1 MPLNLSWIYQAILW
15 HWPKYWRDHWVQYI
29 LLYFV
34 FIFIVVI
41 IFRKRLSGAHN
52 DLEPS
57 PCKMVTPVRRSTR
70 RSLSGLPEQLQDRTP
85 VYRAL
90 EDIPSPDR
98 KSTLF
103 LSNPAL
109 GYLLDE
115 EGALWTV
122 IVINLCF
129 YCTEKYYH
137 GALYLSHCCMY
148 SGFINYEESF
158 FILTEYL

>member
-15 HWPKYWRDHWVQYI
+15 HWQKYWRDHWVQYI

-137 GALYLSHCCMY
+137 GAFVSLIVACIVDS
-148 SGFINYEESF
+148 
-158 FILTEYL
+158 

>member
-1 MPLNLSWIYQAILW
+1 MNIPYFDIDQSI
-15 HWPKYWRDHWVQYI
+15 RDHWVQYI
-29 LLYFV
+29 YLYFV
-34 FIFIVVI
+34 LIFIVVI
-41 IFRKRLSGAHN
+41 IFRKRLSGAYI

-57 PCKMVTPVRRSTR
+57 PCKVVTPVRRSTR

-103 LSNPAL
+103 QSNPAL

-115 EGALWTV
+115 EGALWSV
-122 IVINLCF
+122 VVINLCF
-129 YCTEKYYH
+129 YCMEKYYI
-137 GALYLSHCCMY
+137 LLSLLHV
-148 SGFINYEESF
+148 
-158 FILTEYL
+158 

>member
-1 MPLNLSWIYQAILW
+1 MIQPFPTEVTMPLNLSWIYQVIFW

-34 FIFIVVI
+34 
-41 IFRKRLSGAHN
+41 RKRLSGAHN

-57 PCKMVTPVRRSTR
+57 PCKVVTPVRRSTR

-137 GALYLSHCCMY
+137 GA
-148 SGFINYEESF
+148 FISL
-158 FILTEYL
+158 IATCIVDS